1 MAKDRIESRPTRA
14 VGLEPEVVPGARPSA
29 RSRSTPA
36 LGLRRALS
44 RTYPIANDNLRARK
58 SNWPAIRRS
67 TGRVFYWTF
76 LVAGIERGLGAL
88 TTKNSSVSLPS
99 LRMSILVLNG
109 MATMLPVG

>member
-1 MAKDRIESRPTRA
+1 MCRDPQGRLDWNVPCVEPSVERGGRA
-14 VGLEPEVVPGARPSA
+14 
-29 RSRSTPA
+29 TPA
-36 LGLRRALS
+36 FGLRRALS

-58 SNWPAIRRS
+58 SNGSAIRRS

>member
-1 MAKDRIESRPTRA
+1 MAKDRIESRPTGA
-14 VGLEPEVVPGARPSA
+14 LGLERGGRA
-29 RSRSTPA
+29 TPA
-36 LGLRRALS
+36 LGLSRALS

-58 SNWPAIRRS
+58 SNGSAIRRS

>member
-44 RTYPIANDNLRARK
+44 RTYPIANDNFRARK
-58 SNWPAIRRS
+58 SNGLAIRRS
-67 TGRVFYWTF
+67 TEPFTGPF
-76 LVAGIERGLGAL
+76 
-88 TTKNSSVSLPS
+88 
-99 LRMSILVLNG
+99 
-109 MATMLPVG
+109 